1 MKINQNYLIGQ
12 IILGYLNTCAVC
24 FYHCILNSGIIY
36 IITIPFLLWL
46 ILMNVIPVSVYYFI
60 FIYHIAQ
67 HNASNPGLIHIE
79 GKYTCCHSQILP
91 LKKDDAITFYSV
103 FTLYI
108 FSPQRAVWFIF
119 IGFQSSFLLNRCNMQ
134 IKFHI
139 LLFKNSDYIRNS
151 ICHYSY
157 LLLVHTEILIDE
169 IISCLSG
176 ICFRT
181 IQHGRGQLMWV
192 YVK

>member
-67 HNASNPGLIHIE
+67 HNAPNPGLIHIE

-119 IGFQSSFLLNRCNMQ
+119 IGFQSSFLLNRYNMQ
-134 IKFHI
+134 IKYRQNFIFYFLKTVII
-139 LLFKNSDYIRNS
+139 LGIVYAI
-151 ICHYSY
+151 
-157 LLLVHTEILIDE
+157 ILIFYQY
-169 IISCLSG
+169 ILKYLQMKLYHVCLG
-176 ICFRT
+176 FALE
-181 IQHGRGQLMWV
+181 QFKMGDDN
-192 YVK
+192 